1 MENIARV
8 NRTTTSSE
16 SLLDGTQSPV
26 VLSVVIPAFNEREAI
41 GKTIAEVRD
50 SLSSLPIDYEIVV
63 VDDGSSDGTLEVAQ
77 SSGARVMANKENRGY
92 GFSLKRGISSGNSTY
107 VAIIDADGTYPARYL
122 PRMLEMAAEVDMV
135 VGDRSAN
142 MTNVPMI
149 RRPAKSFLNSFANFL
164 AKRKIPDLNSGL
176 RVFRRSSL
184 MGFLPLLPSGFSFTT
199 TITLCMICS
208 DLNVEY
214 LPIEYRKR
222 IGRSSMRATDFF
234 KFLLLVVRA
243 IVLFSPLR
251 VFIPL
256 GALLFL
262 AGISKLIY
270 DLVQDNVSEGAVLGL
285 LGAVMIWSFG
295 LLGDMIARLLLR
307 RNAGH

>member
-1 MENIARV
+1 MENITRA
-8 NRTTTSSE
+8 NRTTTSAE
-16 SLLDGTQSPV
+16 SLLDATQSPL
-26 VLSVVIPAFNEREAI
+26 VLSVVIPAFNERDAI
-41 GKTIAEVRD
+41 AQTIAEVRD

-63 VDDGSSDGTLEVAQ
+63 VDDGSRDGTLEAAQ
-77 SSGARVMANKENRGY
+77 KSGARVIANKENRGY
-92 GFSLKRGISSGNSTY
+92 GASLKRGILAGNSTY
-107 VAIIDADGTYPARYL
+107 VAIIDADGTYPARFL
-122 PRMLEMAAEVDMV
+122 PRMLEMAAEADMI

-142 MTNVPMI
+142 MTNVPAI
-149 RRPAKSFLNSFANFL
+149 RRPAKAFLNHFANFL

-184 MGFLPLLPSGFSFTT
+184 MGFLPLLPPGFSFTT

-208 DLNVEY
+208 DLQVEY

-222 IGRSSMRATDFF
+222 IGKSSMRATDFF

-262 AGISKLIY
+262 GGISKLIY
-270 DLVQDNVSEGAVLGL
+270 DIVQDNLSEGAVLGL
-285 LGAVMIWSFG
+285 LGAVMIWSLG

-307 RNAGH
+307 RNDTH

>member
-92 GFSLKRGISSGNSTY
+92 GFSLKRGITSGNSTY

-142 MTNVPMI
+142 MTNV
-149 RRPAKSFLNSFANFL
+149 
-164 AKRKIPDLNSGL
+164 
-176 RVFRRSSL
+176 
-184 MGFLPLLPSGFSFTT
+184 
-199 TITLCMICS
+199 
-208 DLNVEY
+208 
-214 LPIEYRKR
+214 
-222 IGRSSMRATDFF
+222 
-234 KFLLLVVRA
+234 
-243 IVLFSPLR
+243 
-251 VFIPL
+251 
-256 GALLFL
+256 
-262 AGISKLIY
+262 
-270 DLVQDNVSEGAVLGL
+270 
-285 LGAVMIWSFG
+285 
-295 LLGDMIARLLLR
+295 
-307 RNAGH
+307 